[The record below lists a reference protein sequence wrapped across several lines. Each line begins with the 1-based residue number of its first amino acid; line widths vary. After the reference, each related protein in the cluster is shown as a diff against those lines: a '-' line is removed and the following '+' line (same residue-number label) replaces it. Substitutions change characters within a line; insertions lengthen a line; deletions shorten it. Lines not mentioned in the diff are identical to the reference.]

1 MGSSPRGRGKPSPR
15 RTQCTSF
22 GLIPAWAGKTQW
34 KTRIAE
40 CVSAHP
46 RVGGEN
52 PRLPLRRR
60 AVARL
65 IPAWAGKTRH
75 GQGWHVRRRAHP
87 RVGGENHGQ
96 VCAWAEDVGSS
107 PRGRGKPHARRS
119 PRDRRRLIPAW
130 AGKTH
135 CLSPSEVRG
144 AAHPRVGGENMP
156 MKTVVTNG
164 SGSSP
169 RGRGKHADEDS
180 RHEGIGLIPAWAG
193 KTVEAGEGWVGSG
206 AHPRVGG
213 ENASARRRCSSR
225 AGSSPRGRGKR
236 IPETL
241 SPVGAG
247 LIPAWAGKTLTLR
260 G

>member
-1 MGSSPRGRGKPSPR
+1 MKTAAHPRVGGENYGTSGVPYCAMGSSPRGRGKPSPR

-169 RGRGKHADEDS
+169 RGRGK
-180 RHEGIGLIPAWAG
+180 
-193 KTVEAGEGWVGSG
+193 
-206 AHPRVGG
+206 
-213 ENASARRRCSSR
+213 RRL
-225 AGSSPRGRGKR
+225 RGR
-236 IPETL
+236 L
-241 SPVGAG
+241 
-247 LIPAWAGKTLTLR
+247 
-260 G
+260 